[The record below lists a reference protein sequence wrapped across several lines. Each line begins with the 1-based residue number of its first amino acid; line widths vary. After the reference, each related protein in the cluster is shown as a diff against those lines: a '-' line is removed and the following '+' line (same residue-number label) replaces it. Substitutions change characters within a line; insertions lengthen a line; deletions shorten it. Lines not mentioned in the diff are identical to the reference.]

1 MSRFRQLEQASA
13 KTIDK
18 LQRTVLARTKAL
30 LEQSGHHFGQPVP
43 EVEINFELKGQ
54 AAGMVR
60 FPAFGKPQIRYNA
73 LLLNENADD
82 FLKRTVPHEVAHVIA
97 RAYHS
102 RNIRPHGTEWQSIM
116 HFFGAEAS
124 RCHSY
129 DTQRAST
136 RKLQQFRY
144 ACSCSEHLLSSIR
157 HKRSLAGQRYNCR
170 KCKNPL
176 KLVVSTDE

>member
-1 MSRFRQLEQASA
+1 M
-13 KTIDK
+13 DK
-18 LQRTVLARTKAL
+18 LQQTVLARTKAL
-30 LEQSGHHFGQPVP
+30 LERAGQHFGQPVP

-54 AAGMVR
+54 AAGMAR
-60 FPAFGKPQIRYNA
+60 FPALDKPQIRYNA
-73 LLLNENADD
+73 HLLDENADD
-82 FLKRTVPHEVAHVIA
+82 FLKQTVPHEVAHVIA
-97 RAYHS
+97 RAYYS
-102 RNIRPHGTEWQSIM
+102 RNIRPHGTEWQSVM

-144 ACSCSEHLLSSIR
+144 ACGCSEHLLTSIR
-157 HKRSLAGQRYNCR
+157 HKRIQAGLRYSCR

-176 KLVVSTDE
+176 ELVVSADK

>member
-1 MSRFRQLEQASA
+1 MSRFKQLEQATDK
-13 KTIDK
+13 KTDA
-18 LQRTVLARTKAL
+18 LQQTALAHTKAL
-30 LEQSGHHFGQPVP
+30 LEQAGRHFGRQFPDVT
-43 EVEINFELKGQ
+43 INFDLKGQ

-60 FPAFGKPQIRYNA
+60 FPALGKPQIRYNA

-97 RAYHS
+97 RAYYS
-102 RNIRPHGTEWQSIM
+102 RNIRPHGTEWQSVM
-116 HFFGAEAS
+116 LFFGAEAS

-144 ACSCSEHLLSSIR
+144 ACGCSEHLLTSIR
-157 HKRSLAGQRYNCR
+157 HKRIQAGLRYSCR

-176 KLVVSTDE
+176 ELVVSADK

>member
-1 MSRFRQLEQASA
+1 MSRFKQLEQASD
-13 KTIDK
+13 KTIDE
-18 LQRTVLARTKAL
+18 LQRTALARTKAL
-30 LEQSGHHFGQPVP
+30 LEQAVHHFGRPVP
-43 EVEINFELKGQ
+43 EVKINFDLKGQ

-60 FPAFGKPQIRYNA
+60 FPALGEAQIRYNA
-73 LLLNENADD
+73 LLLNENAED

-97 RAYHS
+97 RVYYS

-116 HFFGAEAS
+116 HFFGADAS

-144 ACSCSEHLLSSIR
+144 ACDCTEHLLTSIR
-157 HKRSLAGQRYNCR
+157 HKRSLAGQLYRCR

-176 KLVVSTDE
+176 KLVVSTDL